1 MPITDE
7 SKAFFHHLLETPSP
21 SGFEERIQQVVRE
34 WAKPFADEVRTD
46 LHGNVIA
53 AKNPEG
59 SPRILLDGHCD
70 QIGLIIVHVDDNGFL
85 YAQAIGGWDP
95 QILLGQRVSVWAK
108 SGPITGVIARKPKHL
123 LTTEEMKKVPEIHEL
138 WIDIGA
144 KDKAEA
150 LSVVSAG
157 DPVTVALGAH
167 EMKNGL
173 VCGPN
178 MDDST
183 GLFVVFEALKRVA
196 GRKLNAAVFVVSA
209 VQEEIGLRGAHTAAH
224 GVDPQVGIA
233 VDVTH
238 ATDCPTIDKRT
249 LGDIRVGNG
258 PVVFRGPNV
267 NPRVASKLGAIAE
280 QERLPFQSIG
290 LGRGMSND
298 ANPIQLTRS
307 GVATAA
313 IGLPLRYM
321 HSPVEVVS
329 MSDLDHAAEL
339 LAKFLVAVEPN
350 EDFTPRLDF

>member
-1 MPITDE
+1 MRITDE
-7 SKAFFHHLLETPSP
+7 SKAFFNRLLETPSP
-21 SGFEERIQQVVRE
+21 SGFEERIQGVVRE
-34 WAKPFADEVRTD
+34 WAGPLADDVRTD

-53 AKNPEG
+53 VKNPAG

-70 QIGLIIVHVDDNGFL
+70 QIGLIVAHIDDSGFV

-95 QILLGQRVSVWAK
+95 QILLGQKVSVWAK
-108 SGPITGVIARKPKHL
+108 EGPVLGVIARKPKHL
-123 LTTEEMKKVPEIHEL
+123 LTNEEMKKVPEIHEL

-150 LSVVSAG
+150 QSVVAPG
-157 DPVTVALGAH
+157 DGVTLVLGQR

-173 VCGPN
+173 ICGPK
-178 MDDST
+178 MDDAT
-183 GLFVVFEALKRVA
+183 GLFVVFEALKRINGA
-196 GRKLNAAVFVVSA
+196 RLNPAVFVVSA
-209 VQEEIGLRGAHTAAH
+209 VQEEVGLRGAHTAAY

-249 LGDIRVGNG
+249 LGDLRLGNG

-267 NPRVASKLGAIAE
+267 NRRVADKLAAVAE
-280 QERLPFQSIG
+280 AEKLPVQFAG
-290 LGRGMSND
+290 LGRGMAND
-298 ANPIQLTRS
+298 ANPIQLTRA

-313 IGLPLRYM
+313 VGLPLRYM

-329 MSDLDHAAEL
+329 LSDLDHAAEL
-339 LAKFLVAVEPN
+339 LAKFLMAVEAG
-350 EDFTPRLDF
+350 EDFTPRLG